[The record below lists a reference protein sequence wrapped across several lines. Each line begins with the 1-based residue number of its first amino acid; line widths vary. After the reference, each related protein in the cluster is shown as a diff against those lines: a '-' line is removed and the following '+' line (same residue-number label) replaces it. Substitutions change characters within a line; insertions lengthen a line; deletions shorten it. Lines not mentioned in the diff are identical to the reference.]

1 LRRWRDKPNPWPA
14 PAGGSCRA
22 RKITTGSARRTAV
35 RLRQCTLTRK
45 KWNTGKSPFEIAD
58 KSAVKDRVISGLA
71 KSIADIG
78 LMNPIWVSP
87 IKEERDRTQGYR
99 LVSGRNRVAAA
110 TKLGWQKIDARIV
123 ELDDLHTEL
132 ATIDENLI
140 RGKLTPAQRAIVV
153 PRRKEI
159 YLALHPETR
168 NGATGRSRG
177 KLRQNGEAKRFTKDA
192 AESTGQSE
200 RVLQR
205 DAERGNAIPDIDKV
219 VGTSLD
225 KGTELDALAKLPKE
239 VQAPLIERA
248 AAGETVSAVEAK
260 TAVIYAPRKS
270 REFYAILKEGRDLLG
285 AMSFNDLKLAVAAI
299 RAVVAKLVEPEPEP
313 ELALAA

>member
-1 LRRWRDKPNPWPA
+1 M
-14 PAGGSCRA
+14 
-22 RKITTGSARRTAV
+22 ARRGAV
-35 RLRQCTLTRK
+35 GESFAKMAKLK
-45 KWNTGKSPFEIAD
+45 GSPRTPPNLQVNP
-58 KSAVKDRVISGLA
+58 SASC
-71 KSIADIG
+71 
-78 LMNPIWVSP
+78 
-87 IKEERDRTQGYR
+87 
-99 LVSGRNRVAAA
+99 
-110 TKLGWQKIDARIV
+110 
-123 ELDDLHTEL
+123 
-132 ATIDENLI
+132 
-140 RGKLTPAQRAIVV
+140 
-153 PRRKEI
+153 
-159 YLALHPETR
+159 
-168 NGATGRSRG
+168 
-177 KLRQNGEAKRFTKDA
+177 
-192 AESTGQSE
+192 
-200 RVLQR
+200 